1 MQATQNL
8 PHPEV
13 QSNPAVV
20 RFPQAAP
27 DTITQEE
34 LALLLSL
41 RGRLE
46 QLRTQVEAEEESL
59 KARLE
64 AGVTVEAGDHIARL
78 DEHFRACV
86 SWKEKAVD
94 LAERL
99 GLNGQAWAQNVLSH
113 TAKTRTIS
121 LYIA

>member
-41 RGRLE
+41 RGRFE
-46 QLRTQVEAEEESL
+46 QLRAALEAEEQSL

-64 AGVTVEAGDHIARL
+64 AGVSVEPGDHVARL
-78 DEHFRACV
+78 EEHFRASV
-86 SWKEKAVD
+86 AWKDKAID

-99 GLNGQAWAQNVLSH
+99 GLNGRAWAQNVLSH
-113 TAKTRTIS
+113 TTKTRTIS
-121 LYIA
+121 LHVA